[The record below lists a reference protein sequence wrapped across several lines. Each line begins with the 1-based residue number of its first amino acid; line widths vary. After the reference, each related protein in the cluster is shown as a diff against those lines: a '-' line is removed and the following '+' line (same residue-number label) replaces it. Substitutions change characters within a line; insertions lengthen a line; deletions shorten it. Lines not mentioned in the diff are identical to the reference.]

1 MVSGTGAIR
10 FLDFEGGFYGIV
22 SDDGKHYDPISLDS
36 EFRVD
41 GMRVR
46 FEVRILQDVASYHM
60 WGEVVSILHI
70 EKLD

>member
-1 MVSGTGAIR
+1 M
-10 FLDFEGGFYGIV
+10 
-22 SDDGKHYDPISLDS
+22 GKHYDPISLDS

>member
-1 MVSGTGAIR
+1 MM
-10 FLDFEGGFYGIV
+10 
-22 SDDGKHYDPISLDS
+22 GKHYDPISLDS

-41 GMRVR
+41 GGRVR
-46 FEVRILQDVASYHM
+46 YEVRILQDVASYHM